1 MAVQKLLPARM
12 DAALDELPEWHLK
25 EPAIARTYTFADF
38 DASMAFVNAVAAE
51 ANAQNHHPDIAIAW
65 NKVTISTWS
74 HDVGGL
80 TERDIRLAHAVDA
93 LDEMSKPDGDDF

>member
-1 MAVQKLLPARM
+1 MAVQKLPPARVE
-12 DAALDELPEWHLK
+12 AALDELAEWTFTD
-25 EPAIARTYTFADF
+25 PAIARTYTFADF

-74 HDVGGL
+74 HDAGGL
-80 TERDIRLAHAVDA
+80 TERDLRLARAVDA
-93 LDEMSKPDGDDF
+93 LDEMSAPDDPY